1 MCIHILAAYFRGFH
15 GDYQAELMRGDEVL
29 VTKNLTLVA
38 GQTTEITL
46 AVPWYFKLS
55 NTESQIS
62 FPRHCLAFPESDF
75 PYNVYF
81 QFFVVFCVFFRS
93 QGLTQVPHVLD
104 NCSSKVGVG
113 QLPAL
118 LGKMVQ
124 SQSVSMQ
131 NFQSFCT
138 KTPRAWHTRHWKLIV
153 SVKYNNSWWGKDVEH
168 SKPAN
173 LRTTDTYRL

>member
-15 GDYQAELMRGDEVL
+15 GDYQAELMRGDDVL

-55 NTESQIS
+55 MCTNTESQIS
-62 FPRHCLAFPESDF
+62 FPHHFLAFPDSDF

-118 LGKMVQ
+118 LGKNGSKSIGIHAKLSKFLYKN
-124 SQSVSMQ
+124 SQGMAYKALEVNCQ
-131 NFQSFCT
+131 C
-138 KTPRAWHTRHWKLIV
+138 
-153 SVKYNNSWWGKDVEH
+153 
-168 SKPAN
+168 
-173 LRTTDTYRL
+173 

>member
-1 MCIHILAAYFRGFH
+1 MCRHILAAYFRGFH

-62 FPRHCLAFPESDF
+62 FPRQCSAFLDSDF

-104 NCSSKVGVG
+104 NCSSKVGVS

-118 LGKMVQ
+118 LGGKDLEWGGIR
-124 SQSVSMQ
+124 SMQ
-131 NFQSFCT
+131 CYLSMLRMAT
-138 KTPRAWHTRHWKLIV
+138 LSPSEGSRAQHKDKEKGTRDFH
-153 SVKYNNSWWGKDVEH
+153 
-168 SKPAN
+168 
-173 LRTTDTYRL
+173 R